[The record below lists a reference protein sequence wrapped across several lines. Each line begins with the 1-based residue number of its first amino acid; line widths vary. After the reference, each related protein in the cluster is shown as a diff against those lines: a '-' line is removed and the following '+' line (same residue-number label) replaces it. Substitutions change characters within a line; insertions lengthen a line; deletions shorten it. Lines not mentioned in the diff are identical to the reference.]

1 MPTSWHHMPMTQM
14 GIRELRDNL
23 PAAIRQVRAGESIE
37 VTDHGHPVA
46 RLVPIHV
53 RSTYQQLVAEG
64 RITPAEVDLL
74 DFEPLPVPDGMPTLS
89 DILAEMRADER

>member
-1 MPTSWHHMPMTQM
+1 MTQM

-23 PAAIRQVRAGESIE
+23 PAAIRQVRAGQTIE

-53 RSTYQQLVAEG
+53 RSAYDQLVAEG
-64 RITPAEVDLL
+64 RIVPAEADLL
-74 DFEPLPVPDGMPTLS
+74 DFTPLPVPPRMPTLS
-89 DILAEMRADER
+89 EILAEMRADER

>member
-1 MPTSWHHMPMTQM
+1 VPTSWHHMPMTQM

-89 DILAEMRADER
+89 EILAEMRADER